1 MSPSFCGWCGIG
13 TNLFLMGES
22 FFFFK
27 FLLGIDL
34 LPLSQNICVSP
45 RPFSMWPKMKSGFR
59 SHLALILTTRIYQH
73 DTILFT
79 SLRSHWFYMTFFTQ
93 NSMTIQRETYQICS
107 TVTRSKLHMNYRVDD
122 FGMNLEGRRLLF
134 SEWRRSFW
142 HKLNKGDVVSRA
154 APRPTARRPSTP
166 HPRETWS
173 LETSTTESAHQE
185 MRIDCSAFKKFF
197 FSR

>member
-1 MSPSFCGWCGIG
+1 MIPSF
-13 TNLFLMGES
+13 
-22 FFFFK
+22 
-27 FLLGIDL
+27 LLLYVVIDFTW
-34 LPLSQNICVSP
+34 S
-45 RPFSMWPKMKSGFR
+45 
-59 SHLALILTTRIYQH
+59 
-73 DTILFT
+73 LFT
-79 SLRSHWFYMTFFTQ
+79 P

-142 HKLNKGDVVSRA
+142 HKLNIGDVVSRA

-197 FSR
+197 FLDRISPFVIHHLDHTDTRSYPKSSVG